1 MPQTTS
7 RPLTPEER
15 ASLEATPQAGTPAQ
29 KRAALAFSFAIP
41 VAFLL
46 LPLLRAV
53 LPAGLPGGGLA
64 ALLLALV
71 GGGAVGW
78 LVAGRLVGATTPAG
92 FEGWEAA
99 LREAAEKDLAAGTAA
114 VTRYRVRGAVKIDY
128 GDGDS
133 TWMLHVDDGR
143 VLDVEGDEVAEALE
157 EGRFPSSE
165 VSVVRTAAS
174 GKVLS
179 IEPRGEP
186 IDVDFVRAP
195 LTDEEIAASDQRPD
209 GREETWDEVVAAAK
223 RHPLVPG
230 PRPEERWPRGD
241 RPGRPPE
248 GPVAPPPS
256 NEPIRPR

>member
-7 RPLTPEER
+7 RPLTAEER
-15 ASLEATPQAGTPAQ
+15 ARLEGTPQAGTPAQ

-78 LVAGRLVGATTPAG
+78 LMAGRMVKLGTPAG
-92 FEGWEAA
+92 FEGWESAR
-99 LREAAEKDLAAGTAA
+99 REAAEKDLAAGTAA

-128 GDGDS
+128 GDGES
-133 TWMLHVDDGR
+133 TWMLHLDDGR
-143 VLDVEGDEVAEALE
+143 VLDVEGDEVAEALA

-165 VSVVRTAAS
+165 VSVARTAVS
-174 GKVLS
+174 GTLLS
-179 IEPRGEP
+179 IEAQGEP
-186 IDVDFVRAP
+186 IEVDLVRAP
-195 LTDEEIAASDQRPD
+195 LTDEEIEASENRPD
-209 GREETWDEVVAAAK
+209 GREESWDEVVAAAK
-223 RHPLVPG
+223 RHPYVPG
-230 PRPEERWPRGD
+230 PRPEERRPRDD

-248 GPVAPPPS
+248 GPAPPPIS